1 MIIRSKKNIFL
12 STQNKLLNVFIT
24 DNEIIGGTKLVEVV
38 AISLGSKLK

>member
-1 MIIRSKKNIFL
+1 MIIRSKKILL